1 MKAFTKIISVLLVAC
16 MLMSLVACGTQ
27 GSEGTEAPETTNAPA
42 TDAPETEAPAETKP
56 VLLAVSFGSSY
67 NETRDVTIGAVEAAL
82 QAAYPEYEVRRA
94 FTSQIVIDI
103 LEEREKMEIDN
114 VIEAMDRLVADGV
127 KEVVIQ
133 PTHVMPG
140 FEYDDVM
147 AEIADYADKFD
158 SMKVGDPL
166 LTSDD
171 DYDALV
177 VSLLEETAEYNTEGT
192 AIVFMGHGTHHE
204 ANETY
209 SRLQK
214 RLNAAGAA
222 NYFIGTVEAEPSLDT
237 VLAAVQETEATKV
250 VLLPLMI
257 VAGDHATNDMAG
269 DEEDSWKTAFANA
282 GYEVECVL
290 KGLGQYEGVQNILI
304 AHAGKAIEGQKPVL
318 LAVSFGTSYN
328 ETRALTIDAVED
340 ALQAAYPEYEVRRA
354 FTAQTV
360 IDILAER
367 DGHDIDN
374 VEEAMDRL
382 IADGVKE
389 VVVQP
394 THVMTGF
401 EYDDVVKAVSEYE
414 GKFDSLK
421 ISTPVVT
428 TDADYDALVASL
440 IAETAAYNVEGTAI
454 VFMGHGTHHEA
465 NATYANLQQKLID
478 AGYANYFIGT
488 VEATPSLDD
497 VLAAV
502 QATDATKVV
511 LLPLMIV
518 AGDHANNDMAG
529 DEEGSWKDTFTKA
542 GYEVECILN
551 GLGQYKGVQQIL
563 IDHAAATIAG

>member
-27 GSEGTEAPETTNAPA
+27 GSEGTEAPETTNASA

-127 KEVVIQ
+127 KEVVVQ

-166 LTSDD
+166 LASDD

-177 VSLLEETAEYNTEGT
+177 ASLLEETAEYNAEGT

-542 GYEVECILN
+542 GYEVECVLN
-551 GLGQYKGVQQIL
+551 GLGQYEGVQQIL

>member
-127 KEVVIQ
+127 KEVVVQ

-177 VSLLEETAEYNTEGT
+177 ASLLEETAEYNTEGT

-257 VAGDHATNDMAG
+257 VAGDHANNDMAG

-542 GYEVECILN
+542 GYEVECVLN
-551 GLGQYKGVQQIL
+551 GLGQYEGVQQIL

>member
-56 VLLAVSFGSSY
+56 VLLVVSFGSSY
-67 NETRDVTIGAVEAAL
+67 NETRDVTIGAVETAL

-127 KEVVIQ
+127 KEVVVQ

-166 LTSDD
+166 LASDD

-177 VSLLEETAEYNTEGT
+177 ASLLEETAEYNAEGT

-237 VLAAVQETEATKV
+237 VLAAVQETEANKV

-529 DEEGSWKDTFTKA
+529 DEEDSWKTAFVNA
-542 GYEVECILN
+542 GYEVECVLN
-551 GLGQYKGVQQIL
+551 GLGQYEGVQQIL

>member
-1 MKAFTKIISVLLVAC
+1 MKFTKIISMLLVCC
-16 MLMSLVACGTQ
+16 MLLGLAACGTQ
-27 GSEGTEAPETTNAPA
+27 DAPETTAA
-42 TDAPETEAPAETKP
+42 LETTSAAPETEAPAETKP

-177 VSLLEETAEYNTEGT
+177 ASLLEETAEYNAEGT

-222 NYFIGTVEAEPSLDT
+222 NYFIGTVEAEPSLET
-237 VLAAVQETEATKV
+237 VLAAVKETEATKV

-269 DEEDSWKTAFANA
+269 DEEDSWKTAFASA

-290 KGLGQYEGVQNILI
+290 KGLGQYVGVQNILI
-304 AHAGKAIEGQKPVL
+304 AHAGKAIEGQKPVM

-367 DGHDIDN
+367 DGYDIDN
-374 VEEAMDRL
+374 VIDAMDRL
-382 IADGVKE
+382 VADGVTE
-389 VVVQP
+389 VVIQP

-414 GKFDSLK
+414 DKFDSLK
-421 ISTPVVT
+421 ISTPVLT
-428 TDADYDALVASL
+428 TDTDYDALISSL
-440 IAETAAYNVEGTAI
+440 IEETAAYDSEGTAI

-465 NATYANLQQKLID
+465 NATYAKLQQKLTG
-478 AGYANYFIGT
+478 AGHTNYFIGT

-518 AGDHANNDMAG
+518 AGDHASNDMAG

-542 GYEVECILN
+542 GFEVECVLN
-551 GLGQYKGVQQIL
+551 GLGQYAGVQQIL
-563 IDHAAATIAG
+563 IDHASATIAG

>member
-127 KEVVIQ
+127 KEVVVQ

-166 LTSDD
+166 LTSDA

-177 VSLLEETAEYNTEGT
+177 ASLLEETAEYNAEGT

-237 VLAAVQETEATKV
+237 VLAAVQVSEATKV

-257 VAGDHATNDMAG
+257 VAGDHANNDMAG

-328 ETRALTIDAVED
+328 ETRALTIGAVEA

-478 AGYANYFIGT
+478 AGYAAPFYR
-488 VEATPSLDD
+488 
-497 VLAAV
+497 
-502 QATDATKVV
+502 
-511 LLPLMIV
+511 
-518 AGDHANNDMAG
+518 H
-529 DEEGSWKDTFTKA
+529 W
-542 GYEVECILN
+542 
-551 GLGQYKGVQQIL
+551 
-563 IDHAAATIAG
+563 

>member
-1 MKAFTKIISVLLVAC
+1 MKFTKIISMLLVCC
-16 MLMSLVACGTQ
+16 MLLGLAACGAQ
-27 GSEGTEAPETTNAPA
+27 EAPETTAAPETTSA
-42 TDAPETEAPAETKP
+42 APETEAPAETKP
-56 VLLAVSFGSSY
+56 VLLVVSFGSSY
-67 NETRDVTIGAVEAAL
+67 NETRDVTIGAVETAL

-177 VSLLEETAEYNTEGT
+177 ASLLEETAEYNAEGT

-237 VLAAVQETEATKV
+237 VLAAVKETEATKV

-257 VAGDHATNDMAG
+257 VVGDHATNDMAG

-304 AHAGKAIEGQKPVL
+304 AHAGKAIEGQKPVM

-382 IADGVKE
+382 VAEGVKE
-389 VVVQP
+389 VIVQP

-401 EYDDVVKAVSEYE
+401 EYDDVVEAVSKYE

-421 ISTPVVT
+421 ISTPVLT
-428 TDADYDALVASL
+428 TDADYDTLIVSL
-440 IAETAAYNVEGTAI
+440 IEETAAYDSEGTAI

-465 NATYANLQQKLID
+465 NATYAKLQQKLTD
-478 AGYANYFIGT
+478 AGHANYFIGT

-502 QATDATKVV
+502 QATDAKKVV

-518 AGDHANNDMAG
+518 AGDHASNDMAG

-542 GYEVECILN
+542 GFEVECVLN
-551 GLGQYKGVQQIL
+551 GLGQYTGVQQIL
-563 IDHAAATIAG
+563 IDHAAATITG

>member
-1 MKAFTKIISVLLVAC
+1 MKFTQIISLLLCFA
-16 MLMSLVACGTQ
+16 MLLAMTACGAQ
-27 GSEGTEAPETTNAPA
+27 EASETAAAPETTIAA
-42 TDAPETEAPAETKP
+42 VPETEAAVESKP

-127 KEVVIQ
+127 KEVVVQ

-147 AEIADYADKFD
+147 AEIADYAGKFD

-177 VSLLEETAEYNTEGT
+177 ASLLEETAEYNAEGT

-237 VLAAVQETEATKV
+237 VLSAVQETEATKV

-269 DEEDSWKTAFANA
+269 DEEDSWKSAFANA

-290 KGLGQYEGVQNILI
+290 KGLGQYAGVQNILV
-304 AHAGKAIEGQKPVL
+304 AHAGKAIEGQKPVM

-382 IADGVKE
+382 VAEGVKE

-401 EYDDVVKAVSEYE
+401 EYDDVVKAVSGYE

-428 TDADYDALVASL
+428 TDADYDALIASL
-440 IAETAAYNVEGTAI
+440 IAETAQYNVEGTAI

-465 NATYANLQQKLID
+465 NATYANLQQKLTD

-518 AGDHANNDMAG
+518 AGDHASNDMAG

-542 GYEVECILN
+542 GYETQCVLN
-551 GLGQYKGVQQIL
+551 GLGQYEGVQQIL
-563 IDHAAATIAG
+563 IDHAAAAIAG

>member
-1 MKAFTKIISVLLVAC
+1 MKSFTKIVSLLLVAC
-16 MLMSLVACGTQ
+16 MMLGLAACGTQ
-27 GSEGTEAPETTNAPA
+27 DAPETTAAPETTNAPA
-42 TDAPETEAPAETKP
+42 TEASTEAPAEVKP

-114 VIEAMDRLVADGV
+114 VTEAMDRLVADGV

-147 AEIADYADKFD
+147 AEIAEYADKFD

-171 DYDALV
+171 DFDALV
-177 VSLLEETAEYNTEGT
+177 ASLIAETAEYNVEGT

-204 ANETY
+204 ANSTY
-209 SRLQK
+209 ERLQK

-222 NYFIGTVEAEPSLDT
+222 NYFVGTVEAEPSLDT
-237 VLAAVQETEATKV
+237 VLGAVQATDATKV

-269 DEEDSWKTAFANA
+269 DEEGSWKDTFTKA

-290 KGLGQYEGVQNILI
+290 KGLGQYEGVQNILVQ
-304 AHAGKAIEGQKPVL
+304 HAGKAIEGQKPVM

-374 VEEAMDRL
+374 VTEALERL
-382 IADGVKE
+382 VAEGVKE
-389 VVVQP
+389 VVIQP

-401 EYDDVVKAVSEYE
+401 EYDDVCAEVAEFE

-440 IAETAAYNVEGTAI
+440 IEETAEYNAEGTAI

-488 VEATPSLDD
+488 VEASPSLDD

-518 AGDHANNDMAG
+518 AGDHASNDMAG
-529 DEEGSWKDTFTKA
+529 DEEGSWKDVFTKA
-542 GYEVECILN
+542 GYEVECVLN
-551 GLGQYKGVQQIL
+551 GLGQYEGVQQIL